1 MRPSLQHP
9 QHATRTARHPTCL
22 RHTTCEAHSLVPRH
36 QVGDRLHA
44 VEHVAA
50 AAAAPDARVH
60 LPVVDGGVE
69 AHTLRESGL
78 ELAAIRPPPVRSP
91 LERCMLRCTTSG
103 AAEALDFSVTS
114 GRAAV
119 VPPRE
124 YCVSPKQSRAAS
136 AEVRPSGLFELPLP
150 PLRWMDGSGRCYSG
164 E

>member
-50 AAAAPDARVH
+50 ASAAPDARVH

-91 LERCMLRCTTSG
+91 LERSMLRCTTSV

-119 VPPRE
+119 VRAEGVPRE
-124 YCVSPKQSRAAS
+124 YCVSRKPIARR
-136 AEVRPSGLFELPLP
+136 VRRSPSGL
-150 PLRWMDGSGRCYSG
+150 
-164 E
+164 